1 MDLCAS
7 SEEKEDMKI
16 RFGLN
21 LAILISMILGS
32 SFIFADRA
40 DTTQSESFTV
50 KKGDNLE
57 VSIST
62 GDIRVV
68 AWDKNQVT
76 VNALGVDEEFGGL
89 MADQAGDAVEVRT
102 RGDLVRLEVSA
113 PTQINM
119 DLRTSAGD
127 IDLRGPFSG
136 LLQGST
142 SGGDVKMG
150 NVSGKV
156 TMRTSGGDIVATAI
170 EGDATLKTSGGDISL
185 NKCTGDLDTNT
196 SGGDIAIGY
205 TGKSVKA
212 STGGGSI
219 DIGDVGGSATISTGG
234 GDITIKS
241 VSGSADLVTGGGSI
255 ELSHASGRVLA
266 KTGGGDITLTDITGS
281 VDAKTGGGSI
291 EASLIPSG
299 IGASRLLSS
308 GGDLVLSLPETAKAT
323 VEARIRIRGRWD
335 MNEDYE
341 IISDFRSQN
350 YTKDQE
356 EKEIRAIYV
365 LNGGGEKITLET
377 VNGSIEIRKL
387 LRKSLKNY

>member
-1 MDLCAS
+1 
-7 SEEKEDMKI
+7 
-16 RFGLN
+16 
-21 LAILISMILGS
+21 
-32 SFIFADRA
+32 
-40 DTTQSESFTV
+40 
-50 KKGDNLE
+50 
-57 VSIST
+57 
-62 GDIRVV
+62 
-68 AWDKNQVT
+68 
-76 VNALGVDEEFGGL
+76 
-89 MADQAGDAVEVRT
+89 
-102 RGDLVRLEVSA
+102 
-113 PTQINM
+113 
-119 DLRTSAGD
+119 
-127 IDLRGPFSG
+127 
-136 LLQGST
+136 
-142 SGGDVKMG
+142 
-150 NVSGKV
+150 
-156 TMRTSGGDIVATAI
+156 
-170 EGDATLKTSGGDISL
+170 
-185 NKCTGDLDTNT
+185 
-196 SGGDIAIGY
+196 
-205 TGKSVKA
+205 VKA

>member
-170 EGDATLKTSGGDISL
+170 EGDATLNVLVISIQIQAEEIL
-185 NKCTGDLDTNT
+185 Q
-196 SGGDIAIGY
+196 SAIP
-205 TGKSVKA
+205 A
-212 STGGGSI
+212 
-219 DIGDVGGSATISTGG
+219 
-234 GDITIKS
+234 
-241 VSGSADLVTGGGSI
+241 
-255 ELSHASGRVLA
+255 
-266 KTGGGDITLTDITGS
+266 
-281 VDAKTGGGSI
+281 
-291 EASLIPSG
+291 
-299 IGASRLLSS
+299 
-308 GGDLVLSLPETAKAT
+308 
-323 VEARIRIRGRWD
+323 
-335 MNEDYE
+335 N
-341 IISDFRSQN
+341 Q
-350 YTKDQE
+350 
-356 EKEIRAIYV
+356 
-365 LNGGGEKITLET
+365 
-377 VNGSIEIRKL
+377 
-387 LRKSLKNY
+387 